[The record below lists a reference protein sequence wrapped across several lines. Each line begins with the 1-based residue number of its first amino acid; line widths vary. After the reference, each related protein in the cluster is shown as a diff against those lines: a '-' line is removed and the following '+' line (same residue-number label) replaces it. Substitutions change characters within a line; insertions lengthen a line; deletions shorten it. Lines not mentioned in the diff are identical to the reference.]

1 VGQSLFISITIQRF
15 ALTQISLNQNPKF
28 KTQNIRGGALRRLL
42 CFGSKLT
49 SADNA
54 IFLANDQNGG
64 EN

>member
-1 VGQSLFISITIQRF
+1 M
-15 ALTQISLNQNPKF
+15 QISLNQNPKY

-42 CFGSKLT
+42 YFGSKLT

-54 IFLANDQNGG
+54 IFLANDQNSG